1 MPNEIG
7 LHTGSAPEERLL
19 LINLPCMFLMLLLFM
34 GWCNDILAQPITVR
48 NGVEFDTPIREKIP
62 FSVGYFIAPELD
74 GHIHTSNYPR
84 CGVPVRINNRDG
96 HERLVANVLG
106 AMFES
111 SSKVASLDNTLPIP
125 YDLMVVVS
133 SGNMSSPELNWFQTN
148 FPCSTNLEAYEIW
161 FKYQIMLFNS
171 TGAKVDEFEQTTYG
185 KAEASGNPQRMRSDR
200 LIAATE
206 SAFLEMRNRLV
217 IHFDDVL
224 EAQGLNLVSTQEPT
238 IPAEIITSE
247 TLTAP
252 TEIAPALEGSG
263 LVEDL
268 IRLQELFDQGILNE
282 EEFNAAK
289 RRLLGL

>member
-19 LINLPCMFLMLLLFM
+19 LVNTSCMFLMLLLFM
-34 GWCNDILAQPITVR
+34 GWSNDILAQPITVV
-48 NGVEFDTPIREKIP
+48 NGVEFDTPIREKMP
-62 FSVGYFIAPELD
+62 FSVGYFIAPALD

-84 CGVPVRINNRDG
+84 CGVPVRINNSDG

-106 AMFES
+106 AIFES
-111 SSKVASLDNTLPIP
+111 SSRVASLDNALPIQ
-125 YDLMVVVS
+125 YDLIVVVF
-133 SGNMSSPELNWFQTN
+133 SGSFDNDWFQTA

-185 KAEASGNPQRMRSDR
+185 KAEASGNPQRIRSDR

-206 SAFLEMRNRLV
+206 SAFLEMRNRLM
-217 IHFDDVL
+217 IQFDDVL
-224 EAQGLNLVSTQEPT
+224 GAQGFNLVSTQEPS
-238 IPAEIITSE
+238 IPEEIITAE
-247 TLTAP
+247 TLNAP
-252 TEIAPALEGSG
+252 TEITPALEGSG
-263 LVEDL
+263 LVDDL
-268 IRLQELFDQGILNE
+268 IRLQELYDQGILNE